1 MDIWQYAK
9 NTQQCRKLSLHNTKH
24 SNIWQLIL
32 VLMKKGILTLKKIK
46 VKHQKRKGNKKPKK
60 KKGIILWRKVFK
72 VLDTIHRI
80 KSVMVTNVMILKG
93 KTLWDSWVW
102 KTFCSPFLVCKLQ
115 PPWSSLHS
123 KGQIANQV
131 RSSHKTIWGKIKG
144 ARDTHPEPVHALI
157 LSATPPT
164 LIHCYKTP
172 HQTLPGWGTSFS
184 EADAHCVFLFLA
196 KQ

>member
-1 MDIWQYAK
+1 MFF
-9 NTQQCRKLSLHNTKH
+9 SLHNTKH

-32 VLMKKGILTLKKIK
+32 VLMKKVILTLKNINRNT
-46 VKHQKRKGNKKPKK
+46 KRGKETKSKKK

-80 KSVMVTNVMILKG
+80 KSVMVTNAMILKG

-102 KTFCSPFLVCKLQ
+102 KTFCPQFLVGKLQ

-144 ARDTHPEPVHALI
+144 ARACTRPNLVSNPTHLDPL
-157 LSATPPT
+157 L
-164 LIHCYKTP
+164 
-172 HQTLPGWGTSFS
+172 
-184 EADAHCVFLFLA
+184 
-196 KQ
+196 